1 MIYAWSP
8 VVHFECPGTRIIL
21 ALAYPSLA
29 VLLWE
34 LVWLWMTLFKL
45 FGKDTNLLQ
54 LFSLEINLNYC
65 FGNVFRLLWTYLYL
79 IVNENNFKSGNISYH
94 PAFVAALWLNIVEK
108 EVCTCT
114 DYFID
119 GHLLHWFWKYFW
131 LHKRSVALLIYIF
144 KGKEQER
151 RKKGGRGEE
160 FWLMNQI

>member
-1 MIYAWSP
+1 
-8 VVHFECPGTRIIL
+8 
-21 ALAYPSLA
+21 
-29 VLLWE
+29 
-34 LVWLWMTLFKL
+34 MTLFKL

-151 RKKGGRGEE
+151 RKKRGEGRRVSAHEPNIIDE
-160 FWLMNQI
+160 FNKKEITRRLVSWFHFIQCS